1 MTIKEVRGC
10 ECFHFLFS
18 KIKRNDAEES
28 ILIFAP
34 LPAFGDKR
42 TGTAQGKD
50 NHT

>member
-1 MTIKEVRGC
+1 MTIKEVRGR
-10 ECFHFLFS
+10 ECFHFLFL
-18 KIKRNDAEES
+18 IKRNNAEER
-28 ILIFAP
+28 ILILTP

>member
-1 MTIKEVRGC
+1 M
-10 ECFHFLFS
+10 LSLPFS
-18 KIKRNDAEES
+18 KIKRNDAEER
-28 ILIFAP
+28 ILILTP